1 MLLWNKSISQGRVNQ
16 QLAKIVYSLN
26 YDNDLVSDI
35 NMKYV
40 RKSYRLLYIIE
51 LCFCLVIISFVV

>member
-35 NMKYV
+35 NIKYV

-51 LCFCLVIISFVV
+51 RCFCLVIISFVV